1 MKYVILSIVAIAAV
15 FGLSFLIA
23 GLIRRKL
30 KRKPPMWGHILIS
43 IGSGAAALGVAFL
56 IFANI
61 HYPADAEAKKVRT
74 ILTLECTR
82 QNLPRWADLRSA

>member
-1 MKYVILSIVAIAAV
+1 MKYVIISIVAIAAV

-43 IGSGAAALGVAFL
+43 IGSGVAALGIAFL

-61 HYPADAEAKKVRT
+61 HYPADAEAKRF
-74 ILTLECTR
+74 
-82 QNLPRWADLRSA
+82 